1 MLFRS
6 DALLK
11 AAACWQMRTG
21 RRDMTVDEVY
31 MTDEILDW
39 AMYYLSWAD
48 VCEVSAS
55 MATSEACAL
64 GYDVTL
70 STTPP

>member
-1 MLFRS
+1 MTKTQRA

-64 GYDVTL
+64 GYDVTF
-70 STTPP
+70 